1 MVRRRFSGPVRS
13 SKGFEVGHG
22 DESILV
28 IDKEGNVH
36 TSQTGHFEGT
46 FEGDLEGN
54 VVGNLEGN
62 VQGDVTGNLT
72 GDVTGNLT
80 GDVDGN
86 LYGVAEGALVGNLYP
101 YIEEVNHNELPD
113 VPEGFVGIFYTPDE
127 GLVLK
132 LPDDSILKIDVTP
145 IGGGV

>member
-28 IDKEGNVH
+28 IDEDGNVH
-36 TSQTGHFEGT
+36 TSQTGNFDGT
-46 FEGDLEGN
+46 FAGDLEGN

-62 VQGDVTGNLT
+62 VQGNVAGNLT
-72 GDVTGNLT
+72 GNVT

-132 LPDDSILKIDVTP
+132 LPNGSISKINVTP
-145 IGGGV
+145 I